1 MATSD
6 DLAELG
12 VLAATMGGDARVYH
26 VGFVVPDLEEAIAS
40 LGPALGITFLPPF
53 ELPYSTLETP
63 SGSREVTLRL
73 TYSTRPTHVELI
85 QSDAGTLWDF
95 DDRRRGHHLGVWADD
110 VEAEAD
116 RLEGLGMTRLWWA
129 RDADGTMT
137 FSYHDTPYG
146 FYLELVTSVAR
157 PGMPGWFRSVDPAL
171 GS

>member
-1 MATSD
+1 MNDTELTVVGNVVDSPRRVRLENSAVTNFRMAST
-6 DLAELG
+6 ARRY
-12 VLAATMGGDARVYH
+12 DA
-26 VGFVVPDLEEAIAS
+26 GKQEFV
-40 LGPALGITFLPPF
+40 
-53 ELPYSTLETP
+53 
-63 SGSREVTLRL
+63 
-73 TYSTRPTHVELI
+73 
-85 QSDAGTLWDF
+85 DAGTLWDF

-157 PGMPGWFRSVDPAL
+157 PVAKRLENRSGCFRTSTMR
-171 GS
+171 S